1 MPPDMT
7 AEMGIEFRSGV
18 EYNESGATKWTPDL
32 RNGGGA
38 LRDKRVPVLPFGA
51 LLCLPKAD

>member
-1 MPPDMT
+1 MT